1 MPENKSHSVKD
12 PVSEKEV
19 NPITAKYKAL
29 VDGKV
34 YYFESEK
41 NKKEFL
47 EKAKFTSESFDISG
61 MHCASCALKIES
73 ELKKAGVSEANVNFA
88 SNKAHVKYDSNVVS
102 RQLIDRTVQNL
113 GYRVGK
119 DKPLNVSEQVILK
132 ISDMES
138 QHCVSIIE
146 RTLQK
151 LVSAKDIS
159 VNLAT
164 KTASLSYDP
173 SKISIDEILTAISN
187 AGYSPEPLSHEEKSE
202 EPEVA
207 YWRKRVIA
215 SFVFAIPLLYMAMG
229 HMIGLPLPMM
239 PDYVNAIIQFALA
252 TPIILAGK
260 DFYDKGFRSMF
271 LNWMP
276 NMDSLIAMG
285 TGVAY
290 IYSIYIMVLI
300 FLEKA
305 LPSELYFEI
314 AGLVV
319 AFIILGKFLE
329 SVAKGRTGAAIKKL
343 LGLQPKTALV
353 VRNKQEVEI
362 PIAEVVVGDIVVV
375 KPGMRIPVDG
385 FVKDGH
391 SSVDESMLTGESLPV
406 EKMIGS
412 KVITGTFNKTGS
424 FTMRAT
430 NVGKDTVLAHIVKM
444 VEDAQGSK
452 APIQKLADTVSFYF
466 VPTVIAIA
474 TISFVVWYL
483 LGYTAFGLTS
493 FIAVLVIACPCAL
506 GLATPTAVMV
516 GTGKAAQYG
525 ILIKNA
531 ESLQRAREVTH
542 VVFDK
547 TGTLTVGKPEVTD
560 IIPFG
565 KATKEGILQIAAIL
579 EKRSEHP
586 LAEAILSKAK
596 ENHLKS
602 VEPKDF
608 ESVPGKGVRAKYASK
623 SIALGNRAL
632 MSDLKIPTDTI
643 DSVVSSLE
651 AQGKTVVYIA
661 GSKSV
666 VGVIAVADQLK
677 PFAKEAVDEL
687 KRMGKH
693 VLLITGDNERTARAI
708 AEQVGIDDVLASV
721 LPGQKAQKIKEL
733 QAQGFKVAMV
743 GDGVNDAPALTQA
756 NVGIAIGSGT
766 DIAIEA
772 GDIVLVKNDVRDV
785 VTAMSLS
792 AFTMRK
798 IKQNLF
804 WAFAYNV
811 VLIPVAAGVFYPVTG
826 WMLNPILAGAAM
838 AFSSVSVVSNSLLM
852 NFYKPKLQ
860 TNLPQPV

>member
-1 MPENKSHSVKD
+1 MSINKSSMAKD
-12 PVSEKEV
+12 PVSQKEV
-19 NPITAKYKAL
+19 NPITARYKAL

-47 EKAKFTSESFDISG
+47 EKSKFVSESFDISG
-61 MHCASCALKIES
+61 MHCSSCALKIET
-73 ELKKAGVSEANVNFA
+73 ELKKAGASDATVNFA
-88 SNKAHVKYDSNVVS
+88 SSKAYVKYDPKIIA
-102 RQLIDRTVQNL
+102 RPIIDKTIMKL
-113 GYRVGK
+113 GYKVGK
-119 DKPLNVSEQVILK
+119 EKPINAGENVTFRV
-132 ISDMES
+132 SDMES
-138 QHCVSIIE
+138 QHCVNIIE
-146 RTLQK
+146 KTLEK

-173 SKISIDEILTAISN
+173 SKISVDEIMNAITN
-187 AGYSPEPLSHEEKSE
+187 AGYSPEPLSHKEIGE

-207 YWRKRVIA
+207 YWKRRVIL
-215 SFVFAIPLLYMAMG
+215 SFFFAIPLLYMTMG
-229 HMIGLPLPMM
+229 HMIGLPMPMM
-239 PDYVNAIIQFALA
+239 PNYVNAIVQFALA
-252 TPIILAGK
+252 TPIIFAGR
-260 DFYDKGFRSMF
+260 DFYSKGFRSMF

-290 IYSIYIMVLI
+290 IYSIYVMVLI

-314 AGLVV
+314 SGLVV

-343 LGLQPKTALV
+343 LGLQPKTAIII
-353 VRNKQEVEI
+353 RNKQEVEI
-362 PIAEVVVGDIVVV
+362 PIEEVIVGDIVVV

-385 FVKDGH
+385 FVKDGY

-406 EKMIGS
+406 EKIVGS
-412 KVITGTFNKTGS
+412 KVIAGTFNKTGS
-424 FTMRAT
+424 FTIRAT

-452 APIQKLADTVSFYF
+452 APIQKLADTISFYF
-466 VPTVIAIA
+466 VPAVMVIA
-474 TISFVVWYL
+474 TLSFVVWYL
-483 LGYTAFGLTS
+483 LGYTSFGLTS
-493 FIAVLVIACPCAL
+493 FIAVMVIACPCAL

-531 ESLQRAREVTH
+531 ESLQKVRSVTH
-542 VVFDK
+542 IVFDK

-560 IIPFG
+560 VVPFG
-565 KATKEGILQIAAIL
+565 KSTKEGVLQIAAIL

-586 LAEAILSKAK
+586 LAEAILTAAK
-596 ENHLKS
+596 ESHIKV

-608 ESVPGKGVRAKYASK
+608 ESVPGKGVKAKYASK
-623 SIALGNRAL
+623 GIALGNRAL
-632 MSDLKIPTDTI
+632 MSDLKISTVEI
-643 DSVVSSLE
+643 EQVVSDLE
-651 AQGKTVVYIA
+651 TQGKTVMFVS

-708 AEQVGIDDVLASV
+708 ASLVGIDDVLAGV
-721 LPGQKAQKIKEL
+721 LPGQKVQKIKEL

-785 VTAMSLS
+785 VTAISLS
-792 AFTMRK
+792 TYTMRK

-811 VLIPVAAGVFYPVTG
+811 VLIPVAAGVFFPFTG
-826 WMLNPILAGAAM
+826 WMLNPILAGLAM

-860 TNLPQPV
+860 KSLPRPV

>member
-1 MPENKSHSVKD
+1 MPANKSSMVKD
-12 PVSEKEV
+12 PVSQKEV
-19 NPITAKYKAL
+19 NPITAKFKAL

-41 NKKEFL
+41 NRKEFL
-47 EKAKFTSESFDISG
+47 EKSKFTSESFDVSG

-88 SNKAHVKYDSNVVS
+88 SNKAHVKYDSKVVS
-102 RQLIDRTVQNL
+102 RQIIDQTVQNL

-119 DKPLNVSEQVILK
+119 DKPLNVSEKVTLR

-159 VNLAT
+159 INLAT

-173 SKISIDEILTAISN
+173 SKISIDEILMAITN
-187 AGYSPEPLSHEEKSE
+187 AGYTPEPLSHEEKSE

-207 YWRKRVIA
+207 HWRKQLIVA
-215 SFVFAIPLLYMAMG
+215 AIFGVPLLYVAMG
-229 HMIGLPLPMM
+229 HMMGLPLPSM
-239 PDYVNAIIQFALA
+239 PDWVSALVQFILA
-252 TPIILAGK
+252 TPIIWAGRE
-260 DFYDKGFRSMF
+260 FYSKGFRSLF
-271 LNWMP
+271 INWMP
-276 NMDSLIAMG
+276 NMDSLIAIG
-285 TGVAY
+285 TGAAY
-290 IYSIYIMVLI
+290 VYSLFVMVLI
-300 FLEKA
+300 FMGKTDMG
-305 LPSELYFEI
+305 ELYFEI
-314 AGLVV
+314 AGLIV

-329 SVAKGRTGAAIKKL
+329 AVAKGRTGAAIKKL

-353 VRNKQEVEI
+353 IRNKQEVEI
-362 PIAEVVVGDIVVV
+362 PISEVVVGDIVVV

-385 FVKDGH
+385 FVKDGY
-391 SSVDESMLTGESLPV
+391 SSVDESMLTGESVPV
-406 EKMIGS
+406 EKVVGS
-412 KVITGTFNKTGS
+412 KVIAGSFNKTGS

-430 NVGKDTVLAHIVKM
+430 GVGKDTVLAQIVKL

-452 APIQKLADTVSFYF
+452 APIQQLADRISFYF
-466 VPTVIAIA
+466 VPAVISIAIL
-474 TISFVVWYL
+474 SFVVWYL
-483 LGYTAFGLTS
+483 IGNASFGFMT

-525 ILIKNA
+525 ILVKNA
-531 ESLQRAREVTH
+531 EGLQKAREVTH

-586 LAEAILSKAK
+586 LAEAIMNKAK
-596 ENHLKS
+596 ESHLKT

-608 ESVPGKGVRAKYASK
+608 EAVPGKGVRAKYASK

-632 MSDLKIPTDTI
+632 MSDLKIPTDSI
-643 DSVVSSLE
+643 DSVVSNLE

-708 AEQVGIDDVLASV
+708 ASQVGIEDVLASV

-785 VTAMSLS
+785 VTAISLS
-792 AFTMRK
+792 SYTMQK

-811 VLIPVAAGVFYPVTG
+811 VLIPVAAGVFYPLTG
-826 WMLNPILAGAAM
+826 WMLNPILAGLAM

-852 NFYKPKLQ
+852 NLYKPKLQ
-860 TNLPQPV
+860 TSLPQPI